1 MKKWMMIAALITA
14 FTFSQNANAQ
24 LPVKM
29 GPRAGVNIGD
39 GGDYFVGGHIEVSLP
54 VLPLTFVPNAEYF
67 IVDNATSINTGAD
80 VQYTFI
86 GVGVAKLVA
95 GGGYTFNYTKPKG
108 SDSVTD
114 SGFNLQFGAK
124 ASLGV
129 SAFGLIRAT
138 NIGGN
143 WTKAMVLGV
152 TF

>member
-54 VLPLTFVPNAEYF
+54 VLPLTFVPNAEYVF
-67 IVDNATSINTGAD
+67 VDNATSINTGAD

-95 GGGYTFNYTKPKG
+95 GGGYTLNYNKPKG
-108 SDSVTD
+108 SDSATD